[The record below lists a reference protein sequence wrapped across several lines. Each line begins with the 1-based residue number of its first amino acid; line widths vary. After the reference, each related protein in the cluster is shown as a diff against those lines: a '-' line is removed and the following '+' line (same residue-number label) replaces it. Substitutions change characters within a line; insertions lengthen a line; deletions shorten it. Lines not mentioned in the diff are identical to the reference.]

1 MAKFWEM
8 AVAFFAM
15 MSMVVV
21 PVSCGD
27 DDDDKGGSSNG
38 LGGKIYDLR
47 PDHSISYSD
56 IYHEEELKII
66 RFFNNGNYELYE
78 PYCIVINYKVDEQ
91 NLELRVSKKI
101 CKSTTT
107 PGLKE
112 AEEKLRISNM
122 DEKEKKEYFAHVD
135 AIMSQ
140 NDTIETYKA
149 EGRAEGERETN
160 IRNAKRLKKLG
171 IEFET
176 ISKAT
181 DLTFEEIK
189 MI

>member
-1 MAKFWEM
+1 MAKFWKM

-91 NLELRVSKKI
+91 NLELRVSKKG
-101 CKSTTT
+101 SYSFD
-107 PGLKE
+107 GSQL
-112 AEEKLRISNM
+112 LLF
-122 DEKEKKEYFAHVD
+122 DEKGNLDEEEDDEFIISKNGNTYDMWYSGFKCNEISDSELNKLQEEFKKEH
-135 AIMSQ
+135 
-140 NDTIETYKA
+140 TH
-149 EGRAEGERETN
+149 
-160 IRNAKRLKKLG
+160 
-171 IEFET
+171 
-176 ISKAT
+176 
-181 DLTFEEIK
+181 
-189 MI
+189 